1 MSRSLC
7 FGAFAIFVNFIP
19 FCSKNGNFMQKMKN
33 EWRRTYEME
42 KMKQTTTTNK
52 KKKCPFSTI
61 QTCWIQCSY
70 HTNHIILYTKKKGN
84 AKHMY
89 PHESICIH
97 ITHVVGLFSSWAH
110 SNHLAAE
117 AAAVGEIPHCALH
130 SKVRTNFAHTHMPYE
145 CHTICLY
152 FIIDP
157 LRGYQMY
164 KLQTY
169 KPKPYKDAA

>member
-1 MSRSLC
+1 MNEEERMRWKKWSKRRRRIRRRS
-7 FGAFAIFVNFIP
+7 ANFP
-19 FCSKNGNFMQKMKN
+19 PSKRAGYNVH
-33 EWRRTYEME
+33 
-42 KMKQTTTTNK
+42 
-52 KKKCPFSTI
+52 TI
-61 QTCWIQCSY
+61 QIISY
-70 HTNHIILYTKKKGN
+70 FTRKKGN

>member
-61 QTCWIQCSY
+61 QTCCIQCSY
-70 HTNHIILYTKKKGN
+70 HTNHIILYTKKKETQN
-84 AKHMY
+84 T
-89 PHESICIH
+89 CIH
-97 ITHVVGLFSSWAH
+97 MKVYVYTLHMLLVCSAH
-110 SNHLAAE
+110 ELILTIWLLKQQQLEKFHIARCIRKLE
-117 AAAVGEIPHCALH
+117 QILH
-130 SKVRTNFAHTHMPYE
+130 IHT
-145 CHTICLY
+145 CHTNAIRFVCTLLL
-152 FIIDP
+152 IH
-157 LRGYQMY
+157 
-164 KLQTY
+164 
-169 KPKPYKDAA
+169 